1 LLLFNFQGN
10 FGLKLVLI
18 EGKYAWSMKRLG
30 KLAVCLAGGL
40 VLHTGLYADNR
51 LSPNNP
57 YEPIATRNIFGLNPP
72 QAPAPIDNTPPA
84 TITPNGIMTI
94 FGTTQVLFKVAVPP
108 RPPEPPSDKSYILS
122 EGQRQDDIEV
132 TRIDEKAG
140 IVTFNNHGV
149 VQAIPLVK
157 APPISTPTPVVM
169 NSGFVPS
176 GAASGGFGGP
186 GGPGRG
192 SFARFGGGS
201 GPNGNMGNNGGN
213 PGGAGFG
220 SAASAGGPAQTQ
232 LSPEEQMIMI
242 AAQHAQAQQA
252 GDPIAKIFPPTD
264 LDTAAGVVPDS
275 PPGGSSS
282 GGPGTP

>member
-1 LLLFNFQGN
+1 
-10 FGLKLVLI
+10 
-18 EGKYAWSMKRLG
+18 MKRLG
-30 KLAVCLAGGL
+30 KLAVCLVGGL
-40 VLHTGLYADNR
+40 VLNTGLYADNR
-51 LSPNNP
+51 MSPNNP

-84 TITPNGIMTI
+84 TITPDGIMTI
-94 FGTTQVLFKVAVPP
+94 FGTAQVLFKVAVPP
-108 RPPEPPSDKSYILS
+108 RPPAPASEKSYILS

-176 GAASGGFGGP
+176 GAAPGGFGGP
-186 GGPGRG
+186 GGPGG
-192 SFARFGGGS
+192 GNFARFGGGS
-201 GPNGNMGNNGGN
+201 GPNGNMGNMGNNGRNPGN
-213 PGGAGFG
+213 PGGPGFG
-220 SAASAGGPAQTQ
+220 SATSAGGPAQPQ
-232 LSPEEQMIMI
+232 LTPEEQMIMI

-264 LDTAAGVVPDS
+264 LNAAAGVVPDS

-282 GGPGTP
+282 GAPGTP